1 MKLMIQDGLLS
12 MNEPQPSFEMVRWNS
27 HRADS
32 DKDHREHQ
40 PHAAG
45 TQRRKQGFLL
55 WMEMLRGDASGRG
68 GFLTLAAFVG
78 FQQCVNNPAN
88 TSGFQVSKLPEISSC
103 TCVENDALSAPPFK
117 IFLLSNLNVHWQ
129 RSGLK
134 RCGTHTMECYSAIK
148 KEWNKA
154 ICSNMDGPRECS
166 SKVSQRRRNII
177 WHPLYV
183 ASKKKWYK

>member
-55 WMEMLRGDASGRG
+55 WREMLRGDASGRG

-78 FQQCVNNPAN
+78 FQ
-88 TSGFQVSKLPEISSC
+88 
-103 TCVENDALSAPPFK
+103 
-117 IFLLSNLNVHWQ
+117 LNVSTTQ
-129 RSGLK
+129 Q
-134 RCGTHTMECYSAIK
+134 TH
-148 KEWNKA
+148 
-154 ICSNMDGPRECS
+154 R
-166 SKVSQRRRNII
+166 
-177 WHPLYV
+177 
-183 ASKKKWYK
+183 ASKSANFQKSLLAHVLRMMLFLHHLLRYFS